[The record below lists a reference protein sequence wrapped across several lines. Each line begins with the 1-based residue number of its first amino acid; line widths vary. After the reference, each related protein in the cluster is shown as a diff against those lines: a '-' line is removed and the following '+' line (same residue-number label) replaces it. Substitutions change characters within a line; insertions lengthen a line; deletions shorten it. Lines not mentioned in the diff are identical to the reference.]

1 MSDLNDIKVDN
12 EEFWW
17 EALDDFAS
25 DDEIT
30 VVEISRDDLD
40 NNSTDGLK
48 ALGQVDM
55 GEWDDLAEILNEKEA
70 NLHKED
76 FEMEEL
82 LHLVLLYCD
91 GRYVTSIQADADD
104 DW

>member
-82 LHLVLLYCD
+82 LYLVFLYCD
-91 GRYVTSIQADADD
+91 GKYVTSIQAAADD

>member
-1 MSDLNDIKVDN
+1 MSELNDIKVDN

-55 GEWDDLAEILNEKEA
+55 RNINAVEYRLI
-70 NLHKED
+70 
-76 FEMEEL
+76 
-82 LHLVLLYCD
+82 
-91 GRYVTSIQADADD
+91 SQA
-104 DW
+104 